1 MADLSQ
7 EKVEVQ
13 GLQQAEL
20 RQRHFL
26 SLEEFASTPAAHR
39 QRVKRG
45 VCTLADGRQQ
55 RWVCQSDLLVDD
67 IPHQALLHRSVE
79 GTVHGLQQLQVQLSV
94 PGHLPFCMRSFI
106 HEASQGEVRVAGTQR
121 ADLQLL
127 GLHLSQ
133 RPASSGHEALVAG
146 QATRRLDLA
155 AYCPDLV
162 AHVAN
167 IDDLVDHLVAVHC

>member
-67 IPHQALLHRSVE
+67 IPHQALLHRSE
-79 GTVHGLQQLQVQLSV
+79 KALSTVCSSCKFSF
-94 PGHLPFCMRSFI
+94 PF
-106 HEASQGEVRVAGTQR
+106 RVT
-121 ADLQLL
+121 
-127 GLHLSQ
+127 
-133 RPASSGHEALVAG
+133 
-146 QATRRLDLA
+146 
-155 AYCPDLV
+155 CPS
-162 AHVAN
+162 A
-167 IDDLVDHLVAVHC
+167 